1 VFVPL
6 VDLHEANGPTEFH
19 LGTHVKANLVLP
31 QRHTSARCG
40 AGAVVLYDT
49 RIMHRGGANRA
60 EAERPIVYLTFSR
73 VWYRDTL
80 NP

>member
-1 VFVPL
+1 MFVPL
-6 VDLHEANGPTEFH
+6 CDLVESNGPTEFQ
-19 LGTHVKANLVLP
+19 LATHVKANLVLP
-31 QRHTSARCG
+31 QRRTSARCG

-49 RIMHRGGANRA
+49 RIMHRGGANRST
-60 EAERPIVYLTFSR
+60 AERPMVYLTFSR